1 MFTAKAYVTLK
12 DAVLDPQGNA
22 VRSALHSL
30 GFAEI
35 EDLRIGKYMEV
46 AVALKDEKAAH
57 SRVDAMCQRLLANP
71 VIENYRFELVEEKQ

>member
-1 MFTAKAYVTLK
+1 MFTAKVYVTLK

-35 EDLRIGKYMEV
+35 ENLRIGKFMEV
-46 AVALKDEKAAH
+46 VVALEDREAAH
-57 SRVDAMCQRLLANP
+57 QRVDAMCQRLLANP
-71 VIENYRFELVEEKQ
+71 VIENYRFELVEGGQ